1 MRSSSVLLC
10 IVFFFKQKTAY
21 EMRMS
26 DWSSDVCSS
35 DLFRRDA
42 VQIDHAIARCHR
54 QRMVETG
61 PAILHGFAL
70 PTMLDLTL
78 RARPEPACGQLRRAS
93 AHAAADIVAGDS
105 QVPAVVV
112 LAAQNDMPVEPGT
125 ERSEERRGGKECVSP
140 WRNRW

>member
-105 QVPAVVV
+105 QVRAVGV
-112 LAAQNDMPVEPGT
+112 LAAQNDMTAEPGPEHRKT
-125 ERSEERRGGKECVSP
+125 VGWGKSGSV
-140 WRNRW
+140 R